1 MAKTE
6 IWAAY
11 RKYLSKS
18 LSRGDVTV
26 VGEEQ
31 GQLVKRLSIAFARSM
46 AIGLRIEAAPNSFQ
60 FNNHCHFNGLT
71 LKYFTKSENKSWCF
85 LRSLLGFSKKVSVA
99 TAKYSALFVAP

>member
-31 GQLVKRLSIAFARSM
+31 GQLVKRLSIAFGRSM
-46 AIGLRIEAAPNSFQ
+46 AIELRIEACTQ
-60 FNNHCHFNGLT
+60 
-71 LKYFTKSENKSWCF
+71 
-85 LRSLLGFSKKVSVA
+85 
-99 TAKYSALFVAP
+99 